1 MSDAMAARQRQIM
14 EDYVARLEYQLAKAL
29 ERCEIAEEKL
39 THVARL
45 VRHGLEHPPS
55 RYMSIDA
62 SGSAQQQ
69 PPPMPQYIPSRSA
82 ENTKRP
88 IPVQN
93 NQIVHTQ
100 TQTQMQLQTPH
111 NTHIFFDD

>member
-1 MSDAMAARQRQIM
+1 MAARQRQIM

-45 VRHGLEHPPS
+45 VRYGLEHPPS
-55 RYMSIDA
+55 RYMNIDA
-62 SGSAQQQ
+62 SGSTQQQ
-69 PPPMPQYIPSRSA
+69 QPPMPQYIPSRSN

-88 IPVQN
+88 IPVQ
-93 NQIVHTQ
+93 
-100 TQTQMQLQTPH
+100 TQTQMQTPQ
-111 NTHIFFDD
+111 NTHMFFDD

>member
-1 MSDAMAARQRQIM
+1 MAARQRQIM

-45 VRHGLEHPPS
+45 VRYGLEHPPS
-55 RYMSIDA
+55 RYMNTDV
-62 SGSAQQQ
+62 SGSTQQQ
-69 PPPMPQYIPSRSA
+69 PPMPQYIPSRSN

-88 IPVQN
+88 IPVQT
-93 NQIVHTQ
+93 QTQ
-100 TQTQMQLQTPH
+100 TQTQMQTPQ
-111 NTHIFFDD
+111 NTHMFFDD